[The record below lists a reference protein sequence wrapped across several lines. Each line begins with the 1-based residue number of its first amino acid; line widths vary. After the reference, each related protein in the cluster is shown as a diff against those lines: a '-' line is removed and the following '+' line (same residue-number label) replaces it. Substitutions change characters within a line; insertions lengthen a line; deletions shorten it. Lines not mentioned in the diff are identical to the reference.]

1 MNREDQRIS
10 MSKEE
15 CKISMSG
22 QERREKMVSMLQ
34 NTNEPVSGTT
44 LAKLLDVSRQV
55 VVQDIALLRA
65 QKQDIISTCRG
76 YIMQKQDFCQRI
88 FKVKHTDQQMEEELN
103 LFVDFGGIVEDEFVY
118 HKVYNVL
125 RAEISL
131 KSRRDVSEY
140 LEKLNSGTSKPLK
153 DVTSGYHYHTI
164 TAENEQVLDQIQ
176 EELSKRGFL
185 AQLRDYEPIEFWKK
199 E

>member
-1 MNREDQRIS
+1 MSREEQ
-10 MSKEE
+10 
-15 CKISMSG
+15 KISMSG
-22 QERREKMVSMLQ
+22 EERREKMVFMLQ
-34 NTNEPVSGTT
+34 NADQPVSGTT
-44 LAKLLDVSRQV
+44 LAKTFDVSRQV

-65 QKQDIISTCRG
+65 QKQDIVSTCRG
-76 YIMQKQDFCQRI
+76 YIMQKKDSCQRI
-88 FKVKHTDQQMEEELN
+88 FKVKHTYEQMEEELN
-103 LFVDFGGIVEDEFVY
+103 LFVDFGGVVEDEFVY

-125 RAEISL
+125 RAEIGL
-131 KSRRDVSEY
+131 KSRRDVLAY
-140 LEKLNSGTSKPLK
+140 LEKLNSGTSKPLN

-176 EELSKRGFL
+176 EELTKKGFL

>member
-1 MNREDQRIS
+1 MKREEQKAFTKK
-10 MSKEE
+10 KEQ
-15 CKISMSG
+15 KPIMSG
-22 QERREKMVSMLQ
+22 TERRDKMISVLKS
-34 NTNEPVSGTT
+34 TEEPVSGTV
-44 LAKLLDVSRQV
+44 LAELLGISRQV

-65 QKQDIISTCRG
+65 QNQDIISTCRG
-76 YIMQKQDFCQRI
+76 YIMQKKDFCQRI
-88 FKVKHTDQQMEEELN
+88 FKVRHTDEQMEEELN

-125 RAEISL
+125 RAEIGL

-164 TAENEQVLDQIQ
+164 TAESEQVLDQIQ
-176 EELSKRGFL
+176 EELDKKGFL